1 MLQKY
6 VTEMKLRDE
15 MKQKGE
21 TQIKAER
28 KEDEE
33 WEKEK
38 EQLEGRISSLE
49 LKEER
54 KKRQN
59 RKRNVII
66 MDAKWV
72 EWVKNFRGGK
82 RFLKENL
89 MAYVEIGAA
98 GKV

>member
-1 MLQKY
+1 M
-6 VTEMKLRDE
+6 
-15 MKQKGE
+15 
-21 TQIKAER
+21 
-28 KEDEE
+28 
-33 WEKEK
+33 
-38 EQLEGRISSLE
+38 E

-89 MAYVEIGAA
+89 MVYVEIGAA